1 MKALTEEFD
10 LKHEL
15 VEKSLEA
22 YVLALETINRITIKY
37 RLESF
42 CYLLCNA
49 WELLLKARILDLEK
63 HEGSIYYEQSEGQKK
78 RSLSLKDCLK
88 KVMPN
93 QNDPVRRNVERI
105 EDLRDEAVHLVI
117 SHIPV
122 DFLSLFQAGV
132 INFHKLSRSWFGMS
146 LAEKYPVGMLSIAYD
161 VDPEKSDI
169 GNASLKSKLGKDA
182 VSFLSQY
189 CAEIR
194 NELDQLQRTPEFAIG
209 IEYKL
214 ALTKKADEADIV
226 LAQGSTDGAFTQ
238 IVEVAK
244 DSSSTHPY
252 RQKEVIAQCL
262 EKGLPVNQYDIQCMA
277 VVHGIKSRPEFFY
290 QGKIPGSPGQYS
302 QSFIEWMAVW
312 YQQDR
317 EFFQKAR
324 QLRANKKEKQ

>member
-1 MKALTEEFD
+1 METTAVEFD
-10 LKHEL
+10 LQQQL

-22 YVLALETINRITIKY
+22 YILSLETINRITIKY

-42 CYLLCNA
+42 CYLICNA

-63 HEGSIYYEQSEGQKK
+63 YEGSIYYEQSEGQKK
-78 RSLSLKDCLK
+78 RSLSLKDCLN

-117 SHIPV
+117 AHIPL
-122 DFLSLFQAGV
+122 DIHSLFQAGV
-132 INFHKLSRSWFGMS
+132 INFHKLSRSWFGLA
-146 LAEKYPVGMLSIAYD
+146 LAEKYPVGMLTIAYD
-161 VDPEKSDI
+161 VDPERSDL
-169 GNASLKSKLGKDA
+169 GNASLQRSLGKDA
-182 VSFLSQY
+182 FAFLSRY

-214 ALTKKADEADIV
+214 ALTKKADEADII
-226 LAQGSTDGAFTQ
+226 LTQGNVGGTFTQ
-238 IVEVAK
+238 IVEVPK

-252 RQKEVIAQCL
+252 RQKEVIEQCL
-262 EKGLPVNQYDIQCMA
+262 ENGLSVNQYDIQCMA
-277 VVHGIKSRPEFFY
+277 AIHGIKSRPEFFY

-302 QSFIEWMAVW
+302 QSFIEWMTMR
-312 YQQDR
+312 YQQDK

-324 QLRANKKEKQ
+324 QLKANKEANQ